1 MYKYPD
7 MTPDISSSFDPNLD
21 FHWKGKHI
29 FDKEIR
35 FSPNQRFNLNQ
46 IIFSNT
52 KSQSLLINVQG
63 KPSLL
68 EPSLPSTYLHF
79 DGNALTW
86 LPLVLSNETLGVLE
100 LKNGGTG
107 WHTTPNEGLVYF
119 HSNKLKTLSPA
130 TDSYLSF
137 ENNDFLWKNFDE
149 NVDKRIDNSSTLQ
162 DFKKYSSTLRITED
176 GISFDLEEE
185 DEIKSYSISF
195 VSLLESVSAKTDKTV
210 RSENII
216 GTMLFEQGGLGFNT
230 IDRGDIVLATD
241 DNILGKLSSKNLEN
255 HILTV
260 KNGVPQWA
268 EIDIKNELRTQLNKF
283 NFIQESNGNLVFN
296 GEKEYQLSTVDSNIN
311 GSAKTLSTI
320 LNIDKGG
327 TGLDLSSS
335 ALGSVFLKSTDS
347 NKLYVLNP
355 GENGQALISNGANQ
369 LPSYKYP
376 VSQVQS
382 SEKIKS
388 EKIKDEL
395 KLDINTDAEF
405 NWQGN
410 HQFNNT
416 KVNGTLEV
424 RSLTIY
430 DIDNSSQTTDQI
442 FRRNGELYFNKNG
455 IEVCLT
461 DSFTQKENHILKIC
475 DNSTLKTNCVNPFML
490 LVPFTSSKAQN
501 GDLWKLKRV
510 DIYCH
515 TPPKEDIEINLVCN
529 NDSILYHNIVVNAFV
544 NKASSISFSK
554 DRFISGDMI
563 FIKTLELN
571 EADNFTIWAVVEKI

>member
-1 MYKYPD
+1 

-46 IIFSNT
+46 ITFSNT

-79 DGNALTW
+79 DGNNLTW

-119 HSNKLKTLSPA
+119 KSNKLKTIIPSTA
-130 TDSYLSF
+130 SYLSF
-137 ENNDFLWKNFDE
+137 ENDDFLWKNFDE
-149 NVDKRIDNSSTLQ
+149 NVDKRIESNSTLE
-162 DFKKYSSTLRITED
+162 DFKNYSSIFRITTN
-176 GISFDLEEE
+176 GVSFDIEE
-185 DEIKSYSISF
+185 DEELKTYSISF
-195 VSLLESVSAKTDKTV
+195 ANLLESVNTKTDKTV
-210 RSENII
+210 ESENIK
-216 GTMLFEQGGLGFNT
+216 GTIAFDQGGLGFNT

-241 DNILGKLSSKNLEN
+241 DNIIGKLSSKNLEN
-255 HILTV
+255 HVLTV
-260 KNGVPQWA
+260 KNGIPQWV

-283 NFIQESNGNLVFN
+283 NFIQESNGKLVFN
-296 GEKEYQLSTVDSNIN
+296 GEKEYQLSTIDSDIN

-327 TGLDLSSS
+327 TGLDLSSV
-335 ALGSVFLKSTDS
+335 ALGSVLIKSTDS

-355 GENGQALISNGANQ
+355 GENGQTLISNGANQ
-369 LPSYKYP
+369 LPSYKYLI
-376 VSQVQS
+376 SNVQTS
-382 SEKIKS
+382 AKITS

-395 KLDINTDAEF
+395 KLDINTDTDF
-405 NWQGN
+405 KWQGN
-410 HQFNNT
+410 HEFKNA
-416 KVNGTLEV
+416 KVNESLEV

-455 IEVCLT
+455 VEVCLT
-461 DSFTQKENHILKIC
+461 DTFAQKETHILKIC
-475 DNSTLKTNCVNPFML
+475 DNSTLKSNCLNPFML
-490 LVPFTSSKAQN
+490 LVPFTSSKAQD

-554 DRFISGDMI
+554 DRFASGDMI

-571 EADNFTIWAVVEKI
+571 EADNFTIWAVIEKI

>member
-268 EIDIKNELRTQLNKF
+268 EINIKNELRTQLNKF

>member
-1 MYKYPD
+1 

-21 FHWKGKHI
+21 LHWKGKHI

-46 IIFSNT
+46 ITFSNT
-52 KSQSLLINVQG
+52 KSQSLLVNVQG

-68 EPSLPSTYLHF
+68 EPSIPSTYLHF

-86 LPLVLSNETLGVLE
+86 IPLVLSNETLGVLE

-107 WHTTPNEGLVYF
+107 WHTNPNEGLVYF
-119 HSNKLKTLSPA
+119 KSNKLKTLPPSI
-130 TDSYLSF
+130 DSYLSF
-137 ENNDFLWKNFDE
+137 ENDEFLWKNFDE
-149 NVDKRIDNSSTLQ
+149 NVDKRIDNNSTLQ
-162 DFKKYSSTLRITED
+162 DFKKYSSTLRITKS
-176 GISFDLEEE
+176 GISFDLEED
-185 DEIKSYSISF
+185 DEIKSYAISF
-195 VSLLESVSAKTDKTV
+195 DNLLKSVSEKTDKAV
-210 RSENII
+210 ESENIK
-216 GTMLFEQGGLGFNT
+216 GTILFNQGGLGFNT

-241 DNILGKLSSKNLEN
+241 DNVLGKISSKNLEN

-260 KNGVPQWA
+260 KNGIPQWV

-283 NFIQESNGNLVFN
+283 NFIQESDGNLVFK
-296 GEKEYQLSTVDSNIN
+296 GEREYQLSTVDSNIN

-320 LNIDKGG
+320 LSLDKGG

-335 ALGSVFLKSTDS
+335 ALGSVLLKSSDS
-347 NKLYVLNP
+347 SKLYVLNP
-355 GENGQALISNGANQ
+355 GEIGQALISNGANQ
-369 LPSYKYP
+369 LPSFKYP
-376 VSQVQS
+376 ISQVQS
-382 SEKIKS
+382 SERIKS

-395 KLDINTDAEF
+395 NLDINTDAEF

-410 HQFNNT
+410 HEFNNAR
-416 KVNGTLEV
+416 VNGSLRV

-461 DSFTQKENHILKIC
+461 DTFSTKETHVLKIC
-475 DNSTLKTNCVNPFML
+475 DNSTLKSNCINPFML

-544 NKASSISFSK
+544 NKSSSISFSK
-554 DRFISGDMI
+554 DRYTSGDMI
-563 FIKTLELN
+563 FIKTLELY
-571 EADNFTIWAVVEKI
+571 EADNFTIWAVIEKI

>member
-1 MYKYPD
+1 

-46 IIFSNT
+46 ITFSNT

-79 DGNALTW
+79 DGNNLTW

-119 HSNKLKTLSPA
+119 KSNKLKTLIPSTA
-130 TDSYLSF
+130 SYLSF
-137 ENNDFLWKNFDE
+137 ENDDFLWKNFDE
-149 NVDKRIDNSSTLQ
+149 NVDKRIESNSTLE
-162 DFKKYSSTLRITED
+162 DFKNYSSIFRITAN
-176 GISFDLEEE
+176 GVSFDIEE
-185 DEIKSYSISF
+185 DEELKTYSISF
-195 VSLLESVSAKTDKTV
+195 ANLLQSINTKTDKTV
-210 RSENII
+210 ESENIK
-216 GTMLFEQGGLGFNT
+216 GTIAFNQGGLGFNA

-241 DNILGKLSSKNLEN
+241 DNIIGKLSSKNLEN
-255 HILTV
+255 HVLTV
-260 KNGVPQWA
+260 KNGIPQWV
-268 EIDIKNELRTQLNKF
+268 EVDIKNELRTQLNKF
-283 NFIQESNGNLVFN
+283 NFIQESNGKLIFN
-296 GEKEYQLSTVDSNIN
+296 GEKEYQLSTIDSDIN

-327 TGLDLSSS
+327 TGLDSSS
-335 ALGSVFLKSTDS
+335 IALGSVLLKSTDS

-376 VSQVQS
+376 VSNVIT
-382 SEKIKS
+382 SEKITS

-395 KLDINTDAEF
+395 KLDVNTDVDF
-405 NWQGN
+405 KWQGYHEFKN
-410 HQFNNT
+410 A
-416 KVNGTLEV
+416 KVNESLEV

-455 IEVCLT
+455 VEVCLT
-461 DSFTQKENHILKIC
+461 DTFAQKETHILKIC
-475 DNSTLKTNCVNPFML
+475 DNSTLKSNCLNPFML
-490 LVPFTSSKAQN
+490 LVPFTSSKAQD

-554 DRFISGDMI
+554 DRFTSGDMV

-571 EADNFTIWAVVEKI
+571 EADNFTIWAVIEKI

>member
-1 MYKYPD
+1 MYKNPD

-46 IIFSNT
+46 ITFSNT
-52 KSQSLLINVQG
+52 KSQSLLINAQG

-79 DGNALTW
+79 DGNSLTW

-119 HSNKLKTLSPA
+119 KSNKLKTLTPA
-130 TDSYLSF
+130 IDSYLSF
-137 ENNDFLWKNFDE
+137 ENDDFLWKNFDE
-149 NVDKRIDNSSTLQ
+149 NVDRRIENNSTLK
-162 DFKKYSSTLRITED
+162 DFKKYSSILRITTD
-176 GISFDLEEE
+176 GVSFDIE
-185 DEIKSYSISF
+185 DDEEIKTYSISF
-195 VSLLESVSAKTDKTV
+195 VNLLESVNAKTDKTV
-210 RSENII
+210 ESENIK
-216 GTMLFEQGGLGFNT
+216 GTISFVQGGLGFNT

-241 DNILGKLSSKNLEN
+241 NNIIGKLSSKNLEN
-255 HILTV
+255 HVLTV
-260 KNGVPQWA
+260 KNGIPQWV
-268 EIDIKNELRTQLNKF
+268 EVDIKNELKTQLNKF
-283 NFIQESNGNLVFN
+283 NFIQESNGKLIFT
-296 GEKEYQLSTVDSNIN
+296 GEKEYQLSTVDSDIN

-327 TGLDLSSS
+327 TGLDLSSI
-335 ALGSVFLKSTDS
+335 ALGSVLLKSTD
-347 NKLYVLNP
+347 NTKLYVLNP

-369 LPSYKYP
+369 LPTYKYP
-376 VSQVQS
+376 ISNVKT
-382 SEKIKS
+382 SEKIIS

-395 KLDINTDAEF
+395 KLDVNTEA
-405 NWQGN
+405 NYKWQGN
-410 HQFNNT
+410 HEFKNA
-416 KVNGTLEV
+416 KVNESLEV

-455 IEVCLT
+455 VEVCLT
-461 DSFTQKENHILKIC
+461 DTFTQKETHILKIC
-475 DNSTLKTNCVNPFML
+475 DNSTLKSNCLNPFML
-490 LVPFTSSKAQN
+490 LVPFTSSKAQD

-529 NDSILYHNIVVNAFV
+529 NDSILHHNIVVNAFV

-554 DRFISGDMI
+554 DRFTSGDMI

-571 EADNFTIWAVVEKI
+571 EADNFTIWAVIEKI

>member
-1 MYKYPD
+1 

-46 IIFSNT
+46 ITFSNT

-79 DGNALTW
+79 DGNNLTW

-119 HSNKLKTLSPA
+119 KSNKLKTLIPSTA
-130 TDSYLSF
+130 SYLSF
-137 ENNDFLWKNFDE
+137 ENDDFLWKNFDE
-149 NVDKRIDNSSTLQ
+149 NVDKRIESNTTLE
-162 DFKKYSSTLRITED
+162 DFKNYSSIFRITTT
-176 GISFDLEEE
+176 GVSFDIEE
-185 DEIKSYSISF
+185 DEELKTYSISF
-195 VSLLESVSAKTDKTV
+195 ANLLESVNAKTDKTV
-210 RSENII
+210 ESENIK
-216 GTMLFEQGGLGFNT
+216 GTISFTQGGLGFNT

-241 DNILGKLSSKNLEN
+241 NNIIGKLSSKNLEN
-255 HILTV
+255 HVLTV
-260 KNGVPQWA
+260 KNGIPQWV

-283 NFIQESNGNLVFN
+283 NFIQESNGKLVFN
-296 GEKEYQLSTVDSNIN
+296 GEKEYQLSTIDSDIN

-327 TGLDLSSS
+327 TGLDLSSV
-335 ALGSVFLKSTDS
+335 ALGSVFIKSTDS
-347 NKLYVLNP
+347 SKLYVLNP

-376 VSQVQS
+376 VSNVQT
-382 SEKIKS
+382 SEKITS

-395 KLDINTDAEF
+395 KLDINTDTDF
-405 NWQGN
+405 KWQGN
-410 HQFNNT
+410 HEFKNA
-416 KVNGTLEV
+416 KVNESLEV

-461 DSFTQKENHILKIC
+461 DTFTQKETHILKIC
-475 DNSTLKTNCVNPFML
+475 DNSTLKSYCVNPFML
-490 LVPFTSSKAQN
+490 LVPFTSSKAQD

-554 DRFISGDMI
+554 DRFASGDMI

-571 EADNFTIWAVVEKI
+571 EADNFTIWAVIEKI

>member
-1 MYKYPD
+1 

-46 IIFSNT
+46 ITFSNT
-52 KSQSLLINVQG
+52 KSQSLLINAQG

-79 DGNALTW
+79 DGNSLTW

-119 HSNKLKTLSPA
+119 KSNKLKTLTPA
-130 TDSYLSF
+130 IDSYLSF
-137 ENNDFLWKNFDE
+137 ENDDFLWKNFDE
-149 NVDKRIDNSSTLQ
+149 NVDKRIENNSSLK
-162 DFKKYSSTLRITED
+162 DFKKYSSILRITTD
-176 GISFDLEEE
+176 GVSFDIE
-185 DEIKSYSISF
+185 DDEEIKTYSISF
-195 VSLLESVSAKTDKTV
+195 VNLLESVNAKTDKTV
-210 RSENII
+210 ESENIK
-216 GTMLFEQGGLGFNT
+216 GTISFVQGGLGFNT

-241 DNILGKLSSKNLEN
+241 NNIIGKLSSKNLEN
-255 HILTV
+255 HVLTV
-260 KNGVPQWA
+260 KNGIPQWV
-268 EIDIKNELRTQLNKF
+268 EVDIKNELKTQLNKF
-283 NFIQESNGNLVFN
+283 NFIQESNGKLIFT
-296 GEKEYQLSTVDSNIN
+296 GEKEYQLSTVDSDIN

-327 TGLDLSSS
+327 TGLDLSSI
-335 ALGSVFLKSTDS
+335 ALGSVLLKSTD
-347 NKLYVLNP
+347 NTKLYVLNP

-369 LPSYKYP
+369 LPTYKYP
-376 VSQVQS
+376 ISNVKT
-382 SEKIKS
+382 SEKIIS

-395 KLDINTDAEF
+395 KLDVNTEA
-405 NWQGN
+405 NYKWQGN
-410 HQFNNT
+410 HEFKNA
-416 KVNGTLEV
+416 KVNESLEV

-455 IEVCLT
+455 VEVCLT
-461 DSFTQKENHILKIC
+461 DTFTQKETHILKIC
-475 DNSTLKTNCVNPFML
+475 DNSTLKSNCLNPFML
-490 LVPFTSSKAQN
+490 LVPFTSSKAQD

-529 NDSILYHNIVVNAFV
+529 NDSILHHNIVVNAFV

-554 DRFISGDMI
+554 DRFTSGDMI

-571 EADNFTIWAVVEKI
+571 EADNFTIWAVIEKI

>member
-1 MYKYPD
+1 

-46 IIFSNT
+46 ITFSNT
-52 KSQSLLINVQG
+52 KSQSLLINAQG

-79 DGNALTW
+79 DGNSLTW

-107 WHTTPNEGLVYF
+107 WHTSPNEGLVYF
-119 HSNKLKTLSPA
+119 KSNKLKTLAPA
-130 TDSYLSF
+130 IDSYLSF
-137 ENNDFLWKNFDE
+137 ENDDFLWKNFDE
-149 NVDKRIDNSSTLQ
+149 NVDKRIENNSTLK
-162 DFKKYSSTLRITED
+162 DFKKYSSILRITTD
-176 GISFDLEEE
+176 GVSFDIE
-185 DEIKSYSISF
+185 DDEEIKTYSISF
-195 VSLLESVSAKTDKTV
+195 VNLLESVNAKTDKTV
-210 RSENII
+210 ESENIK
-216 GTMLFEQGGLGFNT
+216 GTISFAQGGLGFNT

-241 DNILGKLSSKNLEN
+241 NNIIGKLSSKNLEN
-255 HILTV
+255 HVLTV
-260 KNGVPQWA
+260 KNGIPQWV
-268 EIDIKNELRTQLNKF
+268 EVDIKNELKTQLNKF
-283 NFIQESNGNLVFN
+283 NFIQESNRKLIFT
-296 GEKEYQLSTVDSNIN
+296 GEKEYQLSTVDSDIN

-327 TGLDLSSS
+327 TGLDLSSI
-335 ALGSVFLKSTDS
+335 ALGSVLLKSTD
-347 NKLYVLNP
+347 NTKLYVLNP

-369 LPSYKYP
+369 LPTYKYP
-376 VSQVQS
+376 ISNVKT
-382 SEKIKS
+382 SEKIIS
-388 EKIKDEL
+388 EKTKDEL
-395 KLDINTDAEF
+395 KLDVNTEA
-405 NWQGN
+405 NYKWQGN
-410 HQFNNT
+410 HEFKNA
-416 KVNGTLEV
+416 KVNDSLEV

-455 IEVCLT
+455 VEVCLT
-461 DSFTQKENHILKIC
+461 DTFTQKETHILKIC
-475 DNSTLKTNCVNPFML
+475 DNSTLKSFCVNPFML
-490 LVPFTSSKAQN
+490 LVPFTSSKAQD

-529 NDSILYHNIVVNAFV
+529 NDSILHHNIVVNAFV

-554 DRFISGDMI
+554 DRFTSGDMI

-571 EADNFTIWAVVEKI
+571 EADNFTIWAVIEKI

>member
-1 MYKYPD
+1 

-46 IIFSNT
+46 ITFSNT
-52 KSQSLLINVQG
+52 KSQSLLINAQG

-79 DGNALTW
+79 DGNSLTW

-119 HSNKLKTLSPA
+119 KSNKLKTLTPA
-130 TDSYLSF
+130 IDSYLSF
-137 ENNDFLWKNFDE
+137 ENDDFLWKNFDE
-149 NVDKRIDNSSTLQ
+149 NVDRRIENNSTLK
-162 DFKKYSSTLRITED
+162 DFKKYSSILRITTD
-176 GISFDLEEE
+176 GVSFDIE
-185 DEIKSYSISF
+185 DDEEIKTYSISF
-195 VSLLESVSAKTDKTV
+195 VNLLESVNAKTDKTV
-210 RSENII
+210 ESENIK
-216 GTMLFEQGGLGFNT
+216 GTISFVQGGLGFNT

-241 DNILGKLSSKNLEN
+241 NNIIGKLSSKNLEN
-255 HILTV
+255 HVLTV
-260 KNGVPQWA
+260 KNGIPQWV
-268 EIDIKNELRTQLNKF
+268 EVDIKNELKTQLNKF
-283 NFIQESNGNLVFN
+283 NFIQESNGKLIFT
-296 GEKEYQLSTVDSNIN
+296 GEKEYQLSTVDSDIN

-327 TGLDLSSS
+327 TGLDLSSI
-335 ALGSVFLKSTDS
+335 ALGSVLLKSTD
-347 NKLYVLNP
+347 NTKLYVLNP

-369 LPSYKYP
+369 LPTYKYP
-376 VSQVQS
+376 ISNVKT
-382 SEKIKS
+382 SEKIIS

-395 KLDINTDAEF
+395 KLDVNTEA
-405 NWQGN
+405 NYKWQGN
-410 HQFNNT
+410 HEFKNA
-416 KVNGTLEV
+416 KVNESLEV

-455 IEVCLT
+455 VEVCLT
-461 DSFTQKENHILKIC
+461 DTFTQKETHILKIC
-475 DNSTLKTNCVNPFML
+475 DNSTLKSNCLNPFML
-490 LVPFTSSKAQN
+490 LVPFTSSKAQD

-529 NDSILYHNIVVNAFV
+529 NDSILHHNIVVNAFV

-554 DRFISGDMI
+554 DRFTSGDMI

-571 EADNFTIWAVVEKI
+571 EADNFTIWAVIEKI

>member
-1 MYKYPD
+1 

-46 IIFSNT
+46 ITFSNT

-79 DGNALTW
+79 DGNNLTW

-119 HSNKLKTLSPA
+119 KSNKLKTLIPSTA
-130 TDSYLSF
+130 SYLSF
-137 ENNDFLWKNFDE
+137 ENDDFLWKNFDE
-149 NVDKRIDNSSTLQ
+149 NVDKRIESNSTLE
-162 DFKKYSSTLRITED
+162 DFKNYSSIFRITAT
-176 GISFDLEEE
+176 GVSFDIEE
-185 DEIKSYSISF
+185 DEELKTYSISF
-195 VSLLESVSAKTDKTV
+195 ANLLESVNAKTDKTV
-210 RSENII
+210 ESEDIK
-216 GTMLFEQGGLGFNT
+216 GTISFTQGGLGFNT

-241 DNILGKLSSKNLEN
+241 NNIIGKLSSKNLEN
-255 HILTV
+255 HVLTV
-260 KNGVPQWA
+260 KNGIPQWV

-283 NFIQESNGNLVFN
+283 NFIQESNGKLVFN
-296 GEKEYQLSTVDSNIN
+296 GEKEYQLSTIDSDIN

-327 TGLDLSSS
+327 TGLDLSSV
-335 ALGSVFLKSTDS
+335 ALGSVLIKSTDS

-376 VSQVQS
+376 VSNVQT
-382 SEKIKS
+382 SEKITS

-395 KLDINTDAEF
+395 KLDVNTGADFE
-405 NWQGN
+405 WQGN
-410 HQFNNT
+410 HEFKNA
-416 KVNGTLEV
+416 KVNESLEV

-461 DSFTQKENHILKIC
+461 DTFAQKETHILKIC
-475 DNSTLKTNCVNPFML
+475 DNSTLKSNCLNPFML
-490 LVPFTSSKAQN
+490 LVPFTSSKAQD

-554 DRFISGDMI
+554 DRFTSGDMI

-571 EADNFTIWAVVEKI
+571 EADNFTIWAVIEKI

>member
-1 MYKYPD
+1 

-46 IIFSNT
+46 ITFSNT
-52 KSQSLLINVQG
+52 KSQSLLINAQG

-79 DGNALTW
+79 DGNSLTW

-119 HSNKLKTLSPA
+119 KSNKLKTLTPA
-130 TDSYLSF
+130 IDSYLSF
-137 ENNDFLWKNFDE
+137 ENDDFLWKNFDE
-149 NVDKRIDNSSTLQ
+149 NVDRRIENNSTLK
-162 DFKKYSSTLRITED
+162 DFKKYSSILRITTD
-176 GISFDLEEE
+176 GVSFDIE
-185 DEIKSYSISF
+185 DDEEIKTCSISF
-195 VSLLESVSAKTDKTV
+195 VNLLESVNTKTDKTV
-210 RSENII
+210 ESENIK
-216 GTMLFEQGGLGFNT
+216 GTISFVQGGLGFNT

-241 DNILGKLSSKNLEN
+241 NNIIGKLSSKNLEN
-255 HILTV
+255 HVLTV
-260 KNGVPQWA
+260 KNGIPQWV
-268 EIDIKNELRTQLNKF
+268 EVDIKNELKTQLNKF
-283 NFIQESNGNLVFN
+283 NFIQESNGKLIFT
-296 GEKEYQLSTVDSNIN
+296 GEKEYQLSTVDSDIN

-327 TGLDLSSS
+327 TGLDLSSI
-335 ALGSVFLKSTDS
+335 ALGSVLLKSTD
-347 NKLYVLNP
+347 NTKLYVLNP

-369 LPSYKYP
+369 LPTYKYP
-376 VSQVQS
+376 ISNVKT
-382 SEKIKS
+382 SEKIIS

-395 KLDINTDAEF
+395 KLDVNTEA
-405 NWQGN
+405 NYKWQGN
-410 HQFNNT
+410 HEFKNA
-416 KVNGTLEV
+416 KVNESLEV

-455 IEVCLT
+455 VEVCLT
-461 DSFTQKENHILKIC
+461 DTFTQKETHILKIC
-475 DNSTLKTNCVNPFML
+475 DNSTLKSNCLNPFML
-490 LVPFTSSKAQN
+490 LVPFTSSKAQD

-529 NDSILYHNIVVNAFV
+529 NDSILHHNIVVNAFV

-554 DRFISGDMI
+554 DRFTSGDMI

-571 EADNFTIWAVVEKI
+571 EADNFTIWAVIEKI

>member
-1 MYKYPD
+1 

-21 FHWKGKHI
+21 LHWKGKHI

-35 FSPNQRFNLNQ
+35 FSPNQRFNLSQ
-46 IIFSNT
+46 ITLTNT

-63 KPSLL
+63 KTSLL

-86 LPLVLSNETLGVLE
+86 LPLVLSSETLGVLE

-119 HSNKLKTLSPA
+119 HSNKLKTLPPA
-130 TDSYLSF
+130 SDSYLSF

-185 DEIKSYSISF
+185 DEVKSYSISF

-210 RSENII
+210 RSENIK
-216 GTMLFEQGGLGFNT
+216 GTILFEQGGLGFNT

-241 DNILGKLSSKNLEN
+241 NNILGKLSSKNLEN

-260 KNGVPQWA
+260 KNGIPQWA

-296 GEKEYQLSTVDSNIN
+296 GEREYQLSTVDSNIN

-335 ALGSVFLKSTDS
+335 ALGSVFLKSPD
-347 NKLYVLNP
+347 NLKLYVLNP
-355 GENGQALISNGANQ
+355 GEIGQALISNGANQ

-410 HQFNNT
+410 HQFNNA
-416 KVNGTLEV
+416 KVDGRLEV

-455 IEVCLT
+455 IEVCLS
-461 DSFTQKENHILKIC
+461 DSLTQKETYILKIC
-475 DNSTLKTNCVNPFML
+475 DNSTLKSNCINPFML

>member
-1 MYKYPD
+1 
-7 MTPDISSSFDPNLD
+7 MTPDIFSSFDPNLD

-46 IIFSNT
+46 ITFSNT

-79 DGNALTW
+79 DGNNLAW

-119 HSNKLKTLSPA
+119 KSNKLKTLIPSTA
-130 TDSYLSF
+130 SYLSF
-137 ENNDFLWKNFDE
+137 ENDDFLWKNFDE
-149 NVDKRIDNSSTLQ
+149 NVDKRIESNSILE
-162 DFKKYSSTLRITED
+162 DFKNYSSIFRITAN
-176 GISFDLEEE
+176 GVSFDIEE
-185 DEIKSYSISF
+185 DEELKTYSISF
-195 VSLLESVSAKTDKTV
+195 VNLLESINTKTDKTV
-210 RSENII
+210 ESENIK
-216 GTMLFEQGGLGFNT
+216 GTIAFNQGGLGFNA

-241 DNILGKLSSKNLEN
+241 DNIIGKLSSKNLED
-255 HILTV
+255 HVLTV
-260 KNGVPQWA
+260 KNGIPQWV
-268 EIDIKNELRTQLNKF
+268 EVDIKNELRTQLNKF
-283 NFIQESNGNLVFN
+283 NFIQESNGKLIFN
-296 GEKEYQLSTVDSNIN
+296 GEKDYQLSTIDSDIN

-327 TGLDLSSS
+327 TGLDSSS
-335 ALGSVFLKSTDS
+335 IALGSVLLKSTDS

-376 VSQVQS
+376 VSNVLT
-382 SEKIKS
+382 SEKITS

-395 KLDINTDAEF
+395 KLDVNTDVDF
-405 NWQGN
+405 KWQGYHEFKN
-410 HQFNNT
+410 A
-416 KVNGTLEV
+416 KVNESLEV

-455 IEVCLT
+455 VEVCLT
-461 DSFTQKENHILKIC
+461 DTFAQKETHILKIC
-475 DNSTLKTNCVNPFML
+475 DNSTLKSNCLNPFML
-490 LVPFTSSKAQN
+490 LVPFTSSKAQD

-554 DRFISGDMI
+554 DRFTSGDMV

-571 EADNFTIWAVVEKI
+571 EADNFTIWAVIEKI

>member
-1 MYKYPD
+1 

-46 IIFSNT
+46 ITFSNT
-52 KSQSLLINVQG
+52 KSQSLLINAQG

-79 DGNALTW
+79 DGNSLTW

-119 HSNKLKTLSPA
+119 KSNKLKTLTPA
-130 TDSYLSF
+130 IDSYLSF
-137 ENNDFLWKNFDE
+137 ENDDFLWKNFDE
-149 NVDKRIDNSSTLQ
+149 NVDRRIENNSTLK
-162 DFKKYSSTLRITED
+162 DFKKYSSILRITTD
-176 GISFDLEEE
+176 GVSFDIE
-185 DEIKSYSISF
+185 DDEEIKTCSISF
-195 VSLLESVSAKTDKTV
+195 VNLLESVNAKTDKTV
-210 RSENII
+210 ESENIK
-216 GTMLFEQGGLGFNT
+216 GTISFVQGGLGFNT

-241 DNILGKLSSKNLEN
+241 NNIIGKLSSKNLEN
-255 HILTV
+255 HVLTV
-260 KNGVPQWA
+260 KNGIPQWV
-268 EIDIKNELRTQLNKF
+268 EVDIKNELKTQLNKF
-283 NFIQESNGNLVFN
+283 NFIQESNGKLIFT
-296 GEKEYQLSTVDSNIN
+296 GEKEYQLSTVDSDIN

-327 TGLDLSSS
+327 TGLDLSSI
-335 ALGSVFLKSTDS
+335 ALGSVLLKSTD
-347 NKLYVLNP
+347 NTKLYVLNP

-369 LPSYKYP
+369 LPTYKYP
-376 VSQVQS
+376 ISNVKT
-382 SEKIKS
+382 SEKIIS

-395 KLDINTDAEF
+395 KLDVNTEA
-405 NWQGN
+405 NYKWQGN
-410 HQFNNT
+410 HEFKNA
-416 KVNGTLEV
+416 KVNESLEV

-455 IEVCLT
+455 VEVCLT
-461 DSFTQKENHILKIC
+461 DTFAQKETHILKIC
-475 DNSTLKTNCVNPFML
+475 DNSTLKSNCLNPFML
-490 LVPFTSSKAQN
+490 LVPFTSSKAQD

-529 NDSILYHNIVVNAFV
+529 NDSILHHNIVVNAFV

-554 DRFISGDMI
+554 DRFTSGDMI

-571 EADNFTIWAVVEKI
+571 EADNFTIWAVIEKI

>member
-1 MYKYPD
+1 

-21 FHWKGKHI
+21 LHWKGKHI

-35 FSPNQRFNLNQ
+35 FSPNQRFNLSQ
-46 IIFSNT
+46 ITFSNT
-52 KSQSLLINVQG
+52 KSQSLLVNVQG

-68 EPSLPSTYLHF
+68 EPSTPSTYLHF

-86 LPLVLSNETLGVLE
+86 IPLVLSNETLGVLE

-107 WHTTPNEGLVYF
+107 WHTNPNEGLVYF
-119 HSNKLKTLSPA
+119 KSNKLKTLSPA
-130 TDSYLSF
+130 IDSYLSF
-137 ENNDFLWKNFDE
+137 ENDEFLWKNFDE
-149 NVDKRIDNSSTLQ
+149 NVDKRIDSNSTLK

-176 GISFDLEEE
+176 GISFDLEED
-185 DEIKSYSISF
+185 DEIKSYAISF
-195 VSLLESVSAKTDKTV
+195 DNLLKSVSEKTEKTV
-210 RSENII
+210 ESENIK
-216 GTMLFEQGGLGFNT
+216 GTITFTQGGLGFNT

-241 DNILGKLSSKNLEN
+241 DNVLGKISSKNLEN

-260 KNGVPQWA
+260 KNGIPQWS

-283 NFIQESNGNLVFN
+283 NFIQESGEKLVFK
-296 GEKEYQLSTVDSNIN
+296 GEREYQLSTVDSNIN
-311 GSAKTLSTI
+311 GSAKTLSSI

-327 TGLDLSSS
+327 SGLDLSSS
-335 ALGSVFLKSTDS
+335 ALGSLLLKSSDS

-355 GENGQALISNGANQ
+355 GEIGQALISNGANQ

-376 VSQVQS
+376 ISQVQS
-382 SEKIKS
+382 SERIKS

-395 KLDINTDAEF
+395 NIDINTDADF

-410 HQFNNT
+410 HEFNNAR
-416 KVNGTLEV
+416 VNGSLRV

-461 DSFTQKENHILKIC
+461 DTFSTKETHVLKIC
-475 DNSTLKTNCVNPFML
+475 DNSTLKSNCINPFML

-554 DRFISGDMI
+554 DRYISGDMI
-563 FIKTLELN
+563 FIKTLELY
-571 EADNFTIWAVVEKI
+571 EADNFTIWAVIEKI

>member
-1 MYKYPD
+1 

-21 FHWKGKHI
+21 LHWKGKHI

-46 IIFSNT
+46 ITFSNT
-52 KSQSLLINVQG
+52 KSQSLLVNVQG

-68 EPSLPSTYLHF
+68 EPSTPSTYLHF

-86 LPLVLSNETLGVLE
+86 IPLVLSNETLGVLE

-107 WHTTPNEGLVYF
+107 WHTNPNEGLVYF
-119 HSNKLKTLSPA
+119 KSNKLKTLSPA
-130 TDSYLSF
+130 IDSYLSF
-137 ENNDFLWKNFDE
+137 ENDEFLWKNFDE
-149 NVDKRIDNSSTLQ
+149 NVDKRIDSNSTLK

-176 GISFDLEEE
+176 GISFDLEED
-185 DEIKSYSISF
+185 DEIKSYAISF
-195 VSLLESVSAKTDKTV
+195 DNLLKSVSEKTEKTV
-210 RSENII
+210 ESENIK
-216 GTMLFEQGGLGFNT
+216 GTITFTQGGLGFNT

-241 DNILGKLSSKNLEN
+241 DNVLGKISSKNLEN

-260 KNGVPQWA
+260 KNGIPQWS

-283 NFIQESNGNLVFN
+283 NFIQESCEKLVFK
-296 GEKEYQLSTVDSNIN
+296 GEREYQLSTVDSNIN
-311 GSAKTLSTI
+311 GSAKTLSSI

-327 TGLDLSSS
+327 SGLDLSSS
-335 ALGSVFLKSTDS
+335 ALGSLLLKSSDS

-355 GENGQALISNGANQ
+355 GEIGQALISNGANQ

-376 VSQVQS
+376 ISQVQS
-382 SEKIKS
+382 SERIKS

-395 KLDINTDAEF
+395 NIDINTDADF

-410 HQFNNT
+410 HQFNNA
-416 KVNGTLEV
+416 KVDGRLEV

-461 DSFTQKENHILKIC
+461 DTFSTKETHVLKIC
-475 DNSTLKTNCVNPFML
+475 DNSTLKSNCINPFML

-554 DRFISGDMI
+554 DRYISGDMI
-563 FIKTLELN
+563 FIKTLELY
-571 EADNFTIWAVVEKI
+571 EADNFTIWAVIEKI

>member
-1 MYKYPD
+1 

>member
-1 MYKYPD
+1 

-268 EIDIKNELRTQLNKF
+268 EINIKNELRTQLNKF

>member
-1 MYKYPD
+1 
-7 MTPDISSSFDPNLD
+7 MTPDISISFDPNLD

-46 IIFSNT
+46 ITFSNT
-52 KSQSLLINVQG
+52 KSQSLLVNVQG

-68 EPSLPSTYLHF
+68 EPSIPSTYLHF

-86 LPLVLSNETLGVLE
+86 IPLVLSNETLGVLE

-107 WHTTPNEGLVYF
+107 WHTNPNEGLVYF
-119 HSNKLKTLSPA
+119 KSNKLKTLPPA
-130 TDSYLSF
+130 IDSYLSF
-137 ENNDFLWKNFDE
+137 ENDEFLWKNFDE
-149 NVDKRIDNSSTLQ
+149 NVDKRINSNSTLQ
-162 DFKKYSSTLRITED
+162 DFKKYSSALRITKS
-176 GISFDLEEE
+176 GISFDLEED
-185 DEIKSYSISF
+185 DEIKSYAISF
-195 VSLLESVSAKTDKTV
+195 DNLLKSVSEKTDKTV
-210 RSENII
+210 ESENIE
-216 GTMLFEQGGLGFNT
+216 GTISFNQGGLGFNT

-241 DNILGKLSSKNLEN
+241 DNVLGKISSKNLEN

-260 KNGVPQWA
+260 KNGIPQWV

-283 NFIQESNGNLVFN
+283 NFIQESDGNLVFK
-296 GEKEYQLSTVDSNIN
+296 GEREYQLSTVDSNIN

-320 LNIDKGG
+320 LNLDKGG

-335 ALGSVFLKSTDS
+335 ALGSVLLKSSDS

-355 GENGQALISNGANQ
+355 GEIGQALISNGANQ

-376 VSQVQS
+376 ISQVQS
-382 SEKIKS
+382 SERIKS

-395 KLDINTDAEF
+395 NLDINTDAEF

-410 HQFNNT
+410 HEFNNAR
-416 KVNGTLEV
+416 VNGSLRV

-461 DSFTQKENHILKIC
+461 DTFSTKETHVLKIC
-475 DNSTLKTNCVNPFML
+475 DNSTLKSNCINPFML

-544 NKASSISFSK
+544 NKSSSISFSK
-554 DRFISGDMI
+554 DRYTSGDMI
-563 FIKTLELN
+563 FIKTLELY
-571 EADNFTIWAVVEKI
+571 EADNFTIWAVIEKI

>member
-1 MYKYPD
+1 

-46 IIFSNT
+46 ITFSNT

-79 DGNALTW
+79 DGNNLTW

-119 HSNKLKTLSPA
+119 KSNKLKTLIPSTA
-130 TDSYLSF
+130 SYLSF
-137 ENNDFLWKNFDE
+137 ENDDFLWKNFDE
-149 NVDKRIDNSSTLQ
+149 NVDKRIESNTTLE
-162 DFKKYSSTLRITED
+162 DFKNYSSIFRITAD
-176 GISFDLEEE
+176 GVSFDIEE
-185 DEIKSYSISF
+185 DEELKTYSISF
-195 VSLLESVSAKTDKTV
+195 ANLLESVNVKTDKTV
-210 RSENII
+210 ESENIK
-216 GTMLFEQGGLGFNT
+216 GTISFTQGGLGFNT

-241 DNILGKLSSKNLEN
+241 DNIIGKLSSKNLEN
-255 HILTV
+255 HVLTV
-260 KNGVPQWA
+260 KNGIPQWV

-283 NFIQESNGNLVFN
+283 NFIQESNGKLVFN
-296 GEKEYQLSTVDSNIN
+296 GEKEYQLSTIDSDIN

-327 TGLDLSSS
+327 TGLDLSSV
-335 ALGSVFLKSTDS
+335 ALGSVLIKSTDN

-369 LPSYKYP
+369 LPSYKY
-376 VSQVQS
+376 SISNVQT
-382 SEKIKS
+382 SEKIIS

-395 KLDINTDAEF
+395 KLDVNTGADFE
-405 NWQGN
+405 WQGN
-410 HQFNNT
+410 HEFKNA
-416 KVNGTLEV
+416 KVNESLEV

-461 DSFTQKENHILKIC
+461 DTFAQKETHILKIC
-475 DNSTLKTNCVNPFML
+475 DNSTLKSNCLNPFML
-490 LVPFTSSKAQN
+490 LVPFTSSKAQD

-554 DRFISGDMI
+554 DRFTSGDMI

-571 EADNFTIWAVVEKI
+571 EADNFTIWAVIEKI

>member
-1 MYKYPD
+1 

-46 IIFSNT
+46 ITFSNT

-79 DGNALTW
+79 DGNNLTW

-119 HSNKLKTLSPA
+119 KSNKLKTLIPSTA
-130 TDSYLSF
+130 SYLSF
-137 ENNDFLWKNFDE
+137 ENDDFLWKNFDE
-149 NVDKRIDNSSTLQ
+149 NVDKRIESNTTLE
-162 DFKKYSSTLRITED
+162 DFKNYSSIFRITAD
-176 GISFDLEEE
+176 GVPFDIEE
-185 DEIKSYSISF
+185 DEELKTYSISF
-195 VSLLESVSAKTDKTV
+195 ANLLESVNVKTDKTV
-210 RSENII
+210 ESENIK
-216 GTMLFEQGGLGFNT
+216 GTISFTQGGLGFNT

-241 DNILGKLSSKNLEN
+241 DNIIGKLSSKNLEN
-255 HILTV
+255 HVLTV
-260 KNGVPQWA
+260 KNGIPQWV

-283 NFIQESNGNLVFN
+283 NFIQESNGKLVFN
-296 GEKEYQLSTVDSNIN
+296 GEKEYQLSTIDSDIN

-327 TGLDLSSS
+327 TGLDLSSV
-335 ALGSVFLKSTDS
+335 ALGSVLIKSTDN

-369 LPSYKYP
+369 LPSYKY
-376 VSQVQS
+376 SISNVQT
-382 SEKIKS
+382 SEKIIS

-395 KLDINTDAEF
+395 KLDVNTGADFE
-405 NWQGN
+405 WQGN
-410 HQFNNT
+410 HEFKNA
-416 KVNGTLEV
+416 KVNESLEV

-461 DSFTQKENHILKIC
+461 DTFAQKETHILKIC
-475 DNSTLKTNCVNPFML
+475 DNSTLKSNCLNPFML
-490 LVPFTSSKAQN
+490 LVPFTSSKAQD

-554 DRFISGDMI
+554 DRFTSGDMI

-571 EADNFTIWAVVEKI
+571 EADNFTIWAVIEKI

>member
-1 MYKYPD
+1 

-46 IIFSNT
+46 ITFSNT

-79 DGNALTW
+79 DGNNLTW

-119 HSNKLKTLSPA
+119 KSNKLKTLIPSTA
-130 TDSYLSF
+130 SYLSF
-137 ENNDFLWKNFDE
+137 ENDDFLWKNFDE
-149 NVDKRIDNSSTLQ
+149 NVDKRIESNSTLE
-162 DFKKYSSTLRITED
+162 DFKNYSSIFRITAT
-176 GISFDLEEE
+176 GVSFDIEE
-185 DEIKSYSISF
+185 DEELKTYSISF
-195 VSLLESVSAKTDKTV
+195 ANLLESVNAKTDKTV
-210 RSENII
+210 ESEDIK
-216 GTMLFEQGGLGFNT
+216 GTISFTQGGLGFNT

-241 DNILGKLSSKNLEN
+241 NNIIGKLSSKNLEN
-255 HILTV
+255 HVLTV
-260 KNGVPQWA
+260 KNGIPQWV

-283 NFIQESNGNLVFN
+283 NFIQESNGKLVFN
-296 GEKEYQLSTVDSNIN
+296 GEKEYQLSTIDSDIN

-327 TGLDLSSS
+327 TGLDLSSV
-335 ALGSVFLKSTDS
+335 ALGSVLIKSTDS

-369 LPSYKYP
+369 LPSYKY
-376 VSQVQS
+376 SISNVQT
-382 SEKIKS
+382 SEKIIS

-395 KLDINTDAEF
+395 KLDVNTGADFE
-405 NWQGN
+405 WQGN
-410 HQFNNT
+410 HEFKNA
-416 KVNGTLEV
+416 KVNESLEV

-461 DSFTQKENHILKIC
+461 DTFAQKETHILKIC
-475 DNSTLKTNCVNPFML
+475 DNSTLKSNCLNPFML
-490 LVPFTSSKAQN
+490 LVPFTSSKAQD

-554 DRFISGDMI
+554 DRFTSGDMI

-571 EADNFTIWAVVEKI
+571 EADNFTIWAVIEKI

>member
-1 MYKYPD
+1 

-46 IIFSNT
+46 ITFSNT
-52 KSQSLLINVQG
+52 KSQSLLINAQG

-79 DGNALTW
+79 DGNSLTW

-119 HSNKLKTLSPA
+119 KSNKLKTLTPA
-130 TDSYLSF
+130 IDSYLSF
-137 ENNDFLWKNFDE
+137 ENDDFLWKNFDE
-149 NVDKRIDNSSTLQ
+149 NVDKRIENNSSLK
-162 DFKKYSSTLRITED
+162 DFKKYSSILRITTD
-176 GISFDLEEE
+176 GVSFDIE
-185 DEIKSYSISF
+185 DDEEIKTCSISF
-195 VSLLESVSAKTDKTV
+195 VNLLESVNAKTDKTV
-210 RSENII
+210 ESENIK
-216 GTMLFEQGGLGFNT
+216 GTISFVQGGLGFNT

-241 DNILGKLSSKNLEN
+241 NNIIGKLSSKNLEN
-255 HILTV
+255 HVLTV
-260 KNGVPQWA
+260 KNGIPQWV
-268 EIDIKNELRTQLNKF
+268 EVDIKNELKTQLNKF
-283 NFIQESNGNLVFN
+283 NFIQESNGKLIFT
-296 GEKEYQLSTVDSNIN
+296 GEKEYQLSTVDSDIN

-327 TGLDLSSS
+327 TGLDLSSI
-335 ALGSVFLKSTDS
+335 ALGSVLLKSTD
-347 NKLYVLNP
+347 NTKLYVLNP

-369 LPSYKYP
+369 LPTYKYP
-376 VSQVQS
+376 ISNVKT
-382 SEKIKS
+382 SEKIIS
-388 EKIKDEL
+388 EKTKDEL
-395 KLDINTDAEF
+395 KLDVNTEA
-405 NWQGN
+405 NYKWQGN
-410 HQFNNT
+410 HEFKNA
-416 KVNGTLEV
+416 KVNESLEV

-455 IEVCLT
+455 VEVCLT
-461 DSFTQKENHILKIC
+461 DTFTQKETHILKIC
-475 DNSTLKTNCVNPFML
+475 DNSTLKSNCLNPFML
-490 LVPFTSSKAQN
+490 LVPFTSSKAQD

-529 NDSILYHNIVVNAFV
+529 NDSILHHNIVVNAFV

-554 DRFISGDMI
+554 DRFTSGDMI

-571 EADNFTIWAVVEKI
+571 EADNFTIWAVIEKI

>member
-1 MYKYPD
+1 MYKNPD

-46 IIFSNT
+46 ITFSNT

-79 DGNALTW
+79 DGNNLTW

-107 WHTTPNEGLVYF
+107 WHTIPNEGLVYF
-119 HSNKLKTLSPA
+119 KSNKLKTLIPSTA
-130 TDSYLSF
+130 SYLSF
-137 ENNDFLWKNFDE
+137 ENDDFLWKNFDE
-149 NVDKRIDNSSTLQ
+149 NVDKRIESNSTLE
-162 DFKKYSSTLRITED
+162 DFKNYSSIFRITAN
-176 GISFDLEEE
+176 GVSFDIEE
-185 DEIKSYSISF
+185 DEELKTYSISF
-195 VSLLESVSAKTDKTV
+195 ANLLESINTKTDKTV
-210 RSENII
+210 ESENIK
-216 GTMLFEQGGLGFNT
+216 GTIAFNQGGLGFNA

-241 DNILGKLSSKNLEN
+241 DNIIGKLSSKNLEN
-255 HILTV
+255 HVLTV
-260 KNGVPQWA
+260 KNGIPQWV
-268 EIDIKNELRTQLNKF
+268 EVDIKNELRAQLNKF
-283 NFIQESNGNLVFN
+283 NFIQESNGKLIFN
-296 GEKEYQLSTVDSNIN
+296 GEKDYQLSTIDSDIN

-327 TGLDLSSS
+327 TGLDSSS
-335 ALGSVFLKSTDS
+335 IALGSVLLKSTDS

-376 VSQVQS
+376 VSNVIT
-382 SEKIKS
+382 SEKITS

-395 KLDINTDAEF
+395 KLDVNTDVDF
-405 NWQGN
+405 KWQGYHEFKN
-410 HQFNNT
+410 A
-416 KVNGTLEV
+416 KVNESLEV

-455 IEVCLT
+455 VEVCLT
-461 DSFTQKENHILKIC
+461 DTFAQKETHILKIC
-475 DNSTLKTNCVNPFML
+475 DNSTLKSNCLNPFML
-490 LVPFTSSKAQN
+490 LVPFTSSKAQD

-554 DRFISGDMI
+554 DRFTSGDMV

-571 EADNFTIWAVVEKI
+571 EADNFTIWAVIEKI

>member
-1 MYKYPD
+1 

-46 IIFSNT
+46 ITFSNT
-52 KSQSLLINVQG
+52 KSQSLLINAQG

-79 DGNALTW
+79 DGNSLTW

-119 HSNKLKTLSPA
+119 KSNKLKTLTPA
-130 TDSYLSF
+130 IDSYLSF
-137 ENNDFLWKNFDE
+137 ENDDFLWKNFDE
-149 NVDKRIDNSSTLQ
+149 NVDKRIENNSSLK
-162 DFKKYSSTLRITED
+162 DFKKYSSILRITTD
-176 GISFDLEEE
+176 GVSFDIE
-185 DEIKSYSISF
+185 DDEEIKTCSISF
-195 VSLLESVSAKTDKTV
+195 VNLLESVNTKTDKTV
-210 RSENII
+210 ESENIK
-216 GTMLFEQGGLGFNT
+216 GTISFVQGGLGFNT

-241 DNILGKLSSKNLEN
+241 NNIIGKLSSKNLEN
-255 HILTV
+255 HVLTV
-260 KNGVPQWA
+260 KNGIPQWV
-268 EIDIKNELRTQLNKF
+268 EVDIKNELKTQLNKF
-283 NFIQESNGNLVFN
+283 NFIQESNGKLIFT
-296 GEKEYQLSTVDSNIN
+296 GEKEYQLSTVDSDIN

-327 TGLDLSSS
+327 TGLDLSSI
-335 ALGSVFLKSTDS
+335 ALGSVLLKSTD
-347 NKLYVLNP
+347 NTKLYVLNP

-369 LPSYKYP
+369 LPTYKYP
-376 VSQVQS
+376 ISNVKT
-382 SEKIKS
+382 SEKIIS

-395 KLDINTDAEF
+395 KLDVNTEA
-405 NWQGN
+405 NYKWQGN
-410 HQFNNT
+410 HEFKNA
-416 KVNGTLEV
+416 KVNESLEV

-455 IEVCLT
+455 VEVCLT
-461 DSFTQKENHILKIC
+461 DTFAQKETHILKIC
-475 DNSTLKTNCVNPFML
+475 DNSTLKSNCLNPFML
-490 LVPFTSSKAQN
+490 LVPFTSSKAQD

-529 NDSILYHNIVVNAFV
+529 NDSILHHNIVVNAFV

-554 DRFISGDMI
+554 DRFTSGDMI

-571 EADNFTIWAVVEKI
+571 EADNFTIWAVIEKI

>member
-1 MYKYPD
+1 

-21 FHWKGKHI
+21 LHWKGKHI

-46 IIFSNT
+46 ITFSNT
-52 KSQSLLINVQG
+52 KSQSLLVNVQG

-68 EPSLPSTYLHF
+68 EPSTPSTYLHF

-86 LPLVLSNETLGVLE
+86 IPLVLSNETLGVLE

-107 WHTTPNEGLVYF
+107 WHTNPNEGLVYF
-119 HSNKLKTLSPA
+119 KSNKLKTLSPA
-130 TDSYLSF
+130 IDSYLSF
-137 ENNDFLWKNFDE
+137 ENDEFLWKNFDE
-149 NVDKRIDNSSTLQ
+149 NVDKRIDSNSTLK

-176 GISFDLEEE
+176 GISFDLEED
-185 DEIKSYSISF
+185 DEIKSYAISF
-195 VSLLESVSAKTDKTV
+195 DNLLKSVSEKTEKTV
-210 RSENII
+210 ESENIK
-216 GTMLFEQGGLGFNT
+216 GTITFTQGGLGFNT

-241 DNILGKLSSKNLEN
+241 DNVLGKISSKNLEN

-260 KNGVPQWA
+260 KNGIPQWS

-283 NFIQESNGNLVFN
+283 NFIQESGEKLVFK
-296 GEKEYQLSTVDSNIN
+296 GEREYQLSTVDSNIN
-311 GSAKTLSTI
+311 GSAKTLSSI

-327 TGLDLSSS
+327 SGLDLSSS
-335 ALGSVFLKSTDS
+335 ALGSLLLKSSDS

-355 GENGQALISNGANQ
+355 GEIGQALISNGANQ

-376 VSQVQS
+376 ISQVQS
-382 SEKIKS
+382 SERIKS

-395 KLDINTDAEF
+395 NIDINTDADF

-410 HQFNNT
+410 HEFNNAR
-416 KVNGTLEV
+416 VNGSLRV

-461 DSFTQKENHILKIC
+461 DTFSTKETHVLKIC
-475 DNSTLKTNCVNPFML
+475 DNSTLKSNCINPFML

-515 TPPKEDIEINLVCN
+515 TPPKQDIEINLVCN
-529 NDSILYHNIVVNAFV
+529 NDSILHHNIVVNAFV
-544 NKASSISFSK
+544 NKASTISFSK
-554 DRFISGDMI
+554 DRFATGDMI
-563 FIKTLELN
+563 FIRTADLH
-571 EADNFTIWAVVEKI
+571 EADNFTV

>member
-1 MYKYPD
+1 

-46 IIFSNT
+46 ITFSNT

-79 DGNALTW
+79 DGNNLTW

-119 HSNKLKTLSPA
+119 KSNKLKTLIPSTA
-130 TDSYLSF
+130 SYLSF
-137 ENNDFLWKNFDE
+137 ENDDFLWKNFDE
-149 NVDKRIDNSSTLQ
+149 NVDKRIESNSILE
-162 DFKKYSSTLRITED
+162 DFKNYSSIFRITAT
-176 GISFDLEEE
+176 GVSFDIEE
-185 DEIKSYSISF
+185 DEELKTYSISF
-195 VSLLESVSAKTDKTV
+195 ANLLESVNAKTDKTV
-210 RSENII
+210 ESEDIK
-216 GTMLFEQGGLGFNT
+216 GTISFTQGGLGFNT

-241 DNILGKLSSKNLEN
+241 NNIIGKLSSKNLEN
-255 HILTV
+255 HVLTV
-260 KNGVPQWA
+260 KNGIPQWV

-283 NFIQESNGNLVFN
+283 NFIQESNGKLVFN
-296 GEKEYQLSTVDSNIN
+296 GEKEYQLSTIDSDIN

-327 TGLDLSSS
+327 TGLDLSSV
-335 ALGSVFLKSTDS
+335 ALGSVLIKSTDS

-369 LPSYKYP
+369 LPSYKY
-376 VSQVQS
+376 SISNVQT
-382 SEKIKS
+382 SEKIIS

-395 KLDINTDAEF
+395 KLDVNTGADFE
-405 NWQGN
+405 WQGN
-410 HQFNNT
+410 HEFKNA
-416 KVNGTLEV
+416 KVNESLEV

-461 DSFTQKENHILKIC
+461 DTFAQKETHILKIC
-475 DNSTLKTNCVNPFML
+475 DNSTLKSNCLNPFML
-490 LVPFTSSKAQN
+490 LVPFTSSKAQD

-554 DRFISGDMI
+554 DRFTSGDMI

-571 EADNFTIWAVVEKI
+571 EADNFTIWAVIEKI

>member
-1 MYKYPD
+1 

-46 IIFSNT
+46 ITFPNT

-79 DGNALTW
+79 DGNTLTW

-107 WHTTPNEGLVYF
+107 WHTTPNEGLVF
-119 HSNKLKTLSPA
+119 FKSNKLKTLPPA
-130 TDSYLSF
+130 TESYLSF

-149 NVDKRIDNSSTLQ
+149 NVDKRIESNSVLN
-162 DFKKYSSTLRITED
+162 DFQKYSSILRIATD
-176 GISFDLEEE
+176 GVSFDIEE
-185 DEIKSYSISF
+185 DEETKTYSISF
-195 VSLLESVSAKTDKTV
+195 SSLLQSVNAKTDKTV
-210 RSENII
+210 ESENIK
-216 GTMLFEQGGLGFNT
+216 GTISFVQGGLGFNT

-241 DNILGKLSSKNLEN
+241 DNIIGKLSSKNLEN
-255 HILTV
+255 HVLSV
-260 KNGVPQWA
+260 KNGIPQWV
-268 EIDIKNELRTQLNKF
+268 EVDIKNELRTQLNKF
-283 NFIQESNGNLVFN
+283 NFIQEYDGKLVFN
-296 GEKEYQLSTVDSNIN
+296 GEKEYQISTVDSDIN

-327 TGLDLSSS
+327 TGLDLSSV
-335 ALGSVFLKSTDS
+335 ALGSVFIKSTDN

-376 VSQVQS
+376 ISNVQT
-382 SEKIKS
+382 SEKINS
-388 EKIKDEL
+388 EKNKDEL
-395 KLDINTDAEF
+395 KLDVNTDADF
-405 NWQGN
+405 KWQGN
-410 HQFNNT
+410 HEFKNA
-416 KVNGTLEV
+416 KVNESLEV

-430 DIDNSSQTTDQI
+430 DIDNSSQTTDQL

-461 DSFTQKENHILKIC
+461 DTFSQKETHILKIC
-475 DNSTLKTNCVNPFML
+475 DNSTLKSFCVNPFML
-490 LVPFTSSKAQN
+490 LVPFTSSKAQD

-529 NDSILYHNIVVNAFV
+529 NDSILHHNIVVNAFV

-554 DRFISGDMI
+554 DRFTSGDMI

-571 EADNFTIWAVVEKI
+571 EADNFTIWAVIEKI

>member
-1 MYKYPD
+1 

-46 IIFSNT
+46 ITFSNT

-79 DGNALTW
+79 DGNNLAW

-119 HSNKLKTLSPA
+119 KSNKLKTLIPSTA
-130 TDSYLSF
+130 SYLSF
-137 ENNDFLWKNFDE
+137 ENDDFLWKNFDE
-149 NVDKRIDNSSTLQ
+149 NVDKRIESNSILE
-162 DFKKYSSTLRITED
+162 DFKNYSSIFRITTT
-176 GISFDLEEE
+176 GVSFDIEE
-185 DEIKSYSISF
+185 DEELKTYSISF
-195 VSLLESVSAKTDKTV
+195 ANLLESVNAKTDKTV
-210 RSENII
+210 ESEDIK
-216 GTMLFEQGGLGFNT
+216 GTISFTQGGLGFNT

-241 DNILGKLSSKNLEN
+241 NNIIGKLSSKNLEN
-255 HILTV
+255 HVLTV
-260 KNGVPQWA
+260 KNGIPQWV

-283 NFIQESNGNLVFN
+283 NFIQESNGKLVFN
-296 GEKEYQLSTVDSNIN
+296 GEKEYQLSTIDSDIN
-311 GSAKTLSTI
+311 GSAKTLSSI

-327 TGLDLSSS
+327 TGLDLSSV
-335 ALGSVFLKSTDS
+335 ALGSVLIKSTDN

-369 LPSYKYP
+369 LPSYKY
-376 VSQVQS
+376 SISNVQT
-382 SEKIKS
+382 SEKIIS

-395 KLDINTDAEF
+395 KLDVNTGADFE
-405 NWQGN
+405 WQGN
-410 HQFNNT
+410 HEFKNA
-416 KVNGTLEV
+416 KVNGSLEV

-461 DSFTQKENHILKIC
+461 DTFAQKETHILKIC
-475 DNSTLKTNCVNPFML
+475 DNSTLKSNCLNPFML
-490 LVPFTSSKAQN
+490 LVPFTSSKAQD

-529 NDSILYHNIVVNAFV
+529 NDSILYHFIVVNAFV

-554 DRFISGDMI
+554 DRFTSGDMI

-571 EADNFTIWAVVEKI
+571 EADNFTIWAVIEKI

>member
-1 MYKYPD
+1 

-46 IIFSNT
+46 ITFSNT

-79 DGNALTW
+79 DGNNLTW

-119 HSNKLKTLSPA
+119 KSNKLKTLIPSNA
-130 TDSYLSF
+130 SYLSF
-137 ENNDFLWKNFDE
+137 ENDDFLWKNFDE
-149 NVDKRIDNSSTLQ
+149 NVDKRIESNSTLE
-162 DFKKYSSTLRITED
+162 DFKNYSSIFRITAT
-176 GISFDLEEE
+176 GVSFDIEE
-185 DEIKSYSISF
+185 DEELKTYSISF
-195 VSLLESVSAKTDKTV
+195 ANLLESVNAKTDKTV
-210 RSENII
+210 ESEDIK
-216 GTMLFEQGGLGFNT
+216 GTISFTQGGLGFNT

-241 DNILGKLSSKNLEN
+241 NNIIGKLSSKNLEN
-255 HILTV
+255 HVLTV
-260 KNGVPQWA
+260 KNGIPQWV

-283 NFIQESNGNLVFN
+283 NFIQESNGKLVFN
-296 GEKEYQLSTVDSNIN
+296 GEKEYQLSTIDSDIN

-327 TGLDLSSS
+327 TGLDLSSV
-335 ALGSVFLKSTDS
+335 ALGSVLIKSTDS

-369 LPSYKYP
+369 LPSYKY
-376 VSQVQS
+376 SISNVQT
-382 SEKIKS
+382 SEKIIS

-395 KLDINTDAEF
+395 KLDVNTGADFE
-405 NWQGN
+405 WQGN
-410 HQFNNT
+410 HEFKNA
-416 KVNGTLEV
+416 KVNESLEV

-461 DSFTQKENHILKIC
+461 DTYTQKVTHILKIC
-475 DNSTLKTNCVNPFML
+475 DNSTLKSYCVNPFML
-490 LVPFTSSKAQN
+490 LVPLTSSKAQD

-554 DRFISGDMI
+554 DRFTSGDMI

-571 EADNFTIWAVVEKI
+571 EADNFTIWAVIEKI

>member
-1 MYKYPD
+1 

-21 FHWKGKHI
+21 LHWKGKHI

-46 IIFSNT
+46 ITFSNT
-52 KSQSLLINVQG
+52 KSQSLLVNVQG

-68 EPSLPSTYLHF
+68 EPSTPSTYLHF

-86 LPLVLSNETLGVLE
+86 IPLVLSNETLGVLE

-107 WHTTPNEGLVYF
+107 WHTNPNEGLVYF
-119 HSNKLKTLSPA
+119 KSNKLKTLSPA
-130 TDSYLSF
+130 IDSYLSF
-137 ENNDFLWKNFDE
+137 ENDEFLWKNFDE
-149 NVDKRIDNSSTLQ
+149 NVDKRIDSNSTLK

-176 GISFDLEEE
+176 GISFDLEED
-185 DEIKSYSISF
+185 DEIKSYAISF
-195 VSLLESVSAKTDKTV
+195 DNLLKSVSEKTEKTV
-210 RSENII
+210 ESENIK
-216 GTMLFEQGGLGFNT
+216 GTITFTQGGLGFNT

-241 DNILGKLSSKNLEN
+241 DNVLGKISSKNLEN

-260 KNGVPQWA
+260 KNGIPQWS

-283 NFIQESNGNLVFN
+283 NFIQESGEKLVFK
-296 GEKEYQLSTVDSNIN
+296 GEREYQLSTVDSNIN
-311 GSAKTLSTI
+311 GSAKTLSSI

-327 TGLDLSSS
+327 SGLDLSSS
-335 ALGSVFLKSTDS
+335 ALGSLLLKSSDS

-355 GENGQALISNGANQ
+355 GEIGQALISNGANQ

-376 VSQVQS
+376 ISQVQS
-382 SEKIKS
+382 SERIKS

-395 KLDINTDAEF
+395 NIDINTDADF

-410 HQFNNT
+410 HEFNNAR
-416 KVNGTLEV
+416 VNGSLRV

-461 DSFTQKENHILKIC
+461 DTFSTKETHVLKIC
-475 DNSTLKTNCVNPFML
+475 DNSTLKSNCINPFML

-571 EADNFTIWAVVEKI
+571 EADNFTIWAVIEKI